1 MLCFVPHFH
10 FSVRRAAT
18 WIITVSSGLAVRES
32 LLLKQTIYMKTM
44 ECLFL
49 TLHSYAN

>member
-10 FSVRRAAT
+10 FSAAT

-32 LLLKQTIYMKTM
+32 LLLKQTIYMKTT